1 MKTKYCIA
9 ILLLGMAISFFL
21 GRSTVKTKETI
32 KFVKG
37 ETIIADYPTHLLTP
51 KREIKGNLIDLP
63 TYYFITDTIVANDT
77 VVVYTKADTVRVF
90 DDFMTK
96 KEYDFTMLDNEYG
109 RFDFVGDVQFNALQ
123 KAGYRFV
130 PITKQVTV
138 NREKRVL
145 PFVSAG
151 MNTFNHASVGGGF
164 FYKNAGVEYEYLYD
178 LNYNNSGHGMKIKFK
193 F

>member
-96 KEYDFTMLDNEYG
+96 KEYDFTMFDNEYG
-109 RFDFVGDVQFNALQ
+109 KFDFVGDVQFNALQ

-130 PITKQVTV
+130 PMQKEITRTIKPVWT
-138 NREKRVL
+138 
-145 PFVSAG
+145 PFISTG
-151 MNTFNHASVGGGF
+151 INTLNIGSVGGGL
-164 FYKNAGVEYEYLYD
+164 FYHNIGLEYSYLYKWD
-178 LNYNNSGHGMKIKFK
+178 TAHTGHELRLKYKF
-193 F
+193 

>member
-1 MKTKYCIA
+1 MKTKHCIS
-9 ILLLGMAISFFL
+9 ILILGMVISFFL
-21 GRSTVKTKETI
+21 GRSTTKPKETI
-32 KFVKG
+32 RFVKG
-37 ETIIADYPTHLLTP
+37 ETIIADYPAHLLIP
-51 KREIKGNLIDLP
+51 KREIKGNLVDLP
-63 TYYFITDTIVANDT
+63 SYYFFTDTIIGIDT
-77 VVVYTKADTVRVF
+77 VVVYTKADTVKVF

-96 KEYDFTMLDNEYG
+96 KEYDFTMFDDENG
-109 RFDFVGDVQFNALQ
+109 KFDFLGTVQFNALQ
-123 KAGYRFV
+123 KAGYRFT

>member
-37 ETIIADYPTHLLTP
+37 ETIIADYPAHLLTP
-51 KREIKGNLIDLP
+51 KREIKGNLVDLP
-63 TYYFITDTIVANDT
+63 SYYFFTDTIIGIDT
-77 VVVYTKADTVRVF
+77 VVVYTKADTVKVF

-96 KEYDFTMLDNEYG
+96 KEYDFTMFDDENG
-109 RFDFVGDVQFNALQ
+109 KFDFLGTVQFNALQ
-123 KAGYRFV
+123 KAGYRFT

>member
-1 MKTKYCIA
+1 MKIKYGTA

-21 GRSTVKTKETI
+21 GRSTVKTKETV

-51 KREIKGNLIDLP
+51 KREIKGNLVDLP
-63 TYYFITDTIVANDT
+63 SYYFFTDTIIGIDT
-77 VVVYTKADTVRVF
+77 VVVYTKADTVKVF

-96 KEYDFTMLDNEYG
+96 KEYDFTMFDDENG
-109 RFDFVGDVQFNALQ
+109 KFDFLGTVQFNALQ
-123 KAGYRFV
+123 KAGYRFTQ
-130 PITKQVTV
+130 ITKQVTV